1 MRISNYSVLLARNRS
16 DERIGFI
23 ANIKT
28 KYDDDEIGVKKLE
41 KQLDFEKRKLE
52 SEKEK
57 SLFDKNVE
65 LLSSQGSAQSVS
77 SGEVYIPTTAGQF
90 KSRNIRGTH
99 NILNERVVASFDRCK
114 VSDRDAVFITTA
126 ICQSLIDLKL
136 LQVDINSIIVNRSS
150 IRRCRL
156 TMRESKSIE
165 IKKHFQDL
173 KLSSIVV
180 HWDGKL
186 LPNLLNT
193 ETVHRL
199 PVIITSESK
208 EIMLGVPTSE
218 DGTGMAQASVVH
230 KILCDWGFDIS
241 VKAICCDTTPSNLGL
256 RNGAAALLEKLLERD
271 LLYLPCRH
279 HIFEIVLR
287 YVFEAVFPNT
297 VGPNVPLFIRFQK
310 QWGDLNKLS
319 YKTGLDDPKNDN
331 ILTNEKIE
339 SIRTFATET
348 LASQLPRYDYKELLE
363 LTLVF
368 IDVIPEKFSFR
379 KPGACHHARWMAKA
393 IYILKMYMLR
403 EQLSLKK
410 GEDNKLRQ
418 ICVFVTMVYVKA

>member
-1 MRISNYSVLLARNRS
+1 MQDPASLTRDRS

-99 NILNERVVASFDRCK
+99 NILNERVVATFDRCK

-136 LQVDINSIIVNRSS
+136 LEVDINSIIVNRSS

-180 HWDGKL
+180 HWDRKL

-199 PVIITSESK
+199 PVIITSESN

-230 KILCDWGFDIS
+230 KTLCDWEFDIS
-241 VKAICCDTTPSNLGL
+241 VKAICCDTTPSNLGR
-256 RNGAAALLEKLLERD
+256 RNGAAALLEKFNAAAPLRRPKFEGVVSQ
-271 LLYLPCRH
+271 
-279 HIFEIVLR
+279 HIAFTDMSNSQSHNVL
-287 YVFEAVFPNT
+287 
-297 VGPNVPLFIRFQK
+297 
-310 QWGDLNKLS
+310 
-319 YKTGLDDPKNDN
+319 
-331 ILTNEKIE
+331 
-339 SIRTFATET
+339 
-348 LASQLPRYDYKELLE
+348 
-363 LTLVF
+363 
-368 IDVIPEKFSFR
+368 
-379 KPGACHHARWMAKA
+379 
-393 IYILKMYMLR
+393 
-403 EQLSLKK
+403 
-410 GEDNKLRQ
+410 
-418 ICVFVTMVYVKA
+418 